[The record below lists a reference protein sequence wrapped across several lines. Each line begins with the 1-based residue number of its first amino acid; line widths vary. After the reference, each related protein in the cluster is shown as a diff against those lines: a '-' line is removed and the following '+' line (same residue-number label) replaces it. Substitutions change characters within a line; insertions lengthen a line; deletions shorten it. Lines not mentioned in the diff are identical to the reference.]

1 MEKKYPDEDKHVVYF
16 ARYCGLNDVLCQI
29 WVSYQ
34 YAQALRRTLWIDT
47 SCAGLADELTNYMH
61 HHNYPQ
67 GTPPNLQLRIPS
79 ADYKKLNRLSCY
91 PNIPPRTLD
100 QLGHYFMSSSLV
112 TDHPE
117 DLKRAFFLRIL
128 NRFKYCFSPSTDLP
142 NFRFTSF
149 IRLYANLRMHKV
161 DFIGKHLKNE
171 AVVLVA
177 PPISGSESLQTLQ
190 LFRLNEC
197 IRNQIF
203 ERLKD
208 LPEDY
213 DAIHIRHT
221 DYRTNYE
228 AFIHSISSQ
237 LVGRTVLMCSDNPDV
252 IQFAKEN
259 LRLSKVISVTNFD
272 ELSTDPCRLRPA
284 HYQWHLPLHI
294 RRSRNISMLAELV
307 GLSKSARFFYTT
319 VKKDGFGG
327 HSGFSQLADGLKKNP
342 DILANWLGPN

>member
-1 MEKKYPDEDKHVVYF
+1 
-16 ARYCGLNDVLCQI
+16 
-29 WVSYQ
+29 
-34 YAQALRRTLWIDT
+34 
-47 SCAGLADELTNYMH
+47 
-61 HHNYPQ
+61 
-67 GTPPNLQLRIPS
+67 
-79 ADYKKLNRLSCY
+79 
-91 PNIPPRTLD
+91 
-100 QLGHYFMSSSLV
+100 
-112 TDHPE
+112 
-117 DLKRAFFLRIL
+117 
-128 NRFKYCFSPSTDLP
+128 
-142 NFRFTSF
+142 
-149 IRLYANLRMHKV
+149 MHKV
-161 DFIGKHLKNE
+161 DFIGKHLKKE

-177 PPISGSESLQTLQ
+177 PPISGSEALQTLQ

-203 ERLKD
+203 ERLKE

-228 AFIHSISSQ
+228 AFIHSINSQ

-272 ELSTDPCRLRPA
+272 ELSTDPSRLRPA
-284 HYQWHLPLHI
+284 HFQWHLPMHV

-319 VKKDGFGG
+319 VKKDDFGG
-327 HSGFSQLADGLKKNP
+327 HSGFSTLAEGLRKNP
-342 DILANWLGPN
+342 GILVNWLGTN